1 MYLTL
6 LALPLATFCSLC
18 LFGRNIGP
26 RGTIL
31 LSVFSAASCALISFV
46 IFYEVAL
53 CGTPCLITISD
64 YFSVH
69 LFDASW
75 GLLFDTLT
83 AVMCVVVTLISFL
96 VIVYSC
102 SYMIEDPHF
111 IRFISYLKLFTV
123 AMLTLVTADNYIMLF
138 VGWECVGLA
147 SFLLISFWFTRLQ
160 AGKAAIQAMLLNRVG
175 DVGLALGI
183 ICLYFCYK
191 TTNYHALFCIHSHSQ
206 HVCLF
211 GIHMLDVAC
220 ILLFIGAMGKSGQFI
235 LHAWLPNAMNA
246 PTPVSALLHAAT
258 MVTAGVFL
266 LARTSPLLEYAPTAL
281 SVITVIG
288 SITTIFAGTIGLV
301 QNDFKSIIAYST
313 CSQLGYMVAICGLN
327 NYNVGIFH
335 LFNHAFFKALL
346 FLTAGAVIHS
356 LANEQDIRK
365 YGGLQQVLIFSYT
378 SLLIGTLALV
388 GTPFLT
394 GFYSKDVILE
404 LAYAR
409 YSLCGNFSYYLT
421 LFSVLTTSY
430 YSFRLLF
437 LCFHTYGKKVTN
449 CHKQY
454 VSHIHDADWVMCF
467 VLGTL
472 ALGSIYAGWFFKP
485 MFIGLGTDFW
495 NNSIAMGQYSG
506 FIEAEF
512 LPVSIKLIPLFATIF
527 GALCAYLLTLVY
539 VKQSYTYAVSYLRQL
554 YIFLNQRWHYDKLL
568 NTYIAYP
575 SYQLGFTF
583 VKVFD
588 KGLLELLPMFGALPQ
603 SLKHLYIRLG
613 ETQSGLIYHY
623 AAIMIF
629 TALCALTLLSFN
641 DVILFV
647 DPRLGLIM
655 VALLLVL

>member
-31 LSVFSAASCALISFV
+31 LSVFSAASCALISSA

-191 TTNYHALFCIHSHSQ
+191 TTNYHALFCIHSHNQLVSLYGT
-206 HVCLF
+206 VN
-211 GIHMLDVAC
+211 MLDVAC

-266 LARTSPLLEYAPTAL
+266 LARTSPLLEYAPTACV
-281 SVITVIG
+281 VITVIG
-288 SITTIFAGTIGLV
+288 AITTIFAGTIGLV

-313 CSQLGYMVAICGLN
+313 CSQLGYMVTICGLN

-335 LFNHAFFKALL
+335 LFNHAFFKALRATVSRIL
-346 FLTAGAVIHS
+346 KLPARMEARAV
-356 LANEQDIRK
+356 
-365 YGGLQQVLIFSYT
+365 
-378 SLLIGTLALV
+378 
-388 GTPFLT
+388 
-394 GFYSKDVILE
+394 
-404 LAYAR
+404 
-409 YSLCGNFSYYLT
+409 
-421 LFSVLTTSY
+421 
-430 YSFRLLF
+430 
-437 LCFHTYGKKVTN
+437 
-449 CHKQY
+449 
-454 VSHIHDADWVMCF
+454 
-467 VLGTL
+467 
-472 ALGSIYAGWFFKP
+472 
-485 MFIGLGTDFW
+485 
-495 NNSIAMGQYSG
+495 MGCMT
-506 FIEAEF
+506 ETHV
-512 LPVSIKLIPLFATIF
+512 PTCVK
-527 GALCAYLLTLVY
+527 ALCTGTIAWYE
-539 VKQSYTYAVSYLRQL
+539 RG
-554 YIFLNQRWHYDKLL
+554 NQGCSPR
-568 NTYIAYP
+568 P
-575 SYQLGFTF
+575 SP
-583 VKVFD
+583 KR
-588 KGLLELLPMFGALPQ
+588 K
-603 SLKHLYIRLG
+603 
-613 ETQSGLIYHY
+613 
-623 AAIMIF
+623 
-629 TALCALTLLSFN
+629 
-641 DVILFV
+641 
-647 DPRLGLIM
+647 
-655 VALLLVL
+655 